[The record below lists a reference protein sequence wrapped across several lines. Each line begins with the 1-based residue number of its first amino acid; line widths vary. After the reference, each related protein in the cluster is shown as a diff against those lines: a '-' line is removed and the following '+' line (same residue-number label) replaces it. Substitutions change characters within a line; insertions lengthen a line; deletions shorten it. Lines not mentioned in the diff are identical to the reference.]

1 MLPTGALGLTK
12 RGFSPMMSLKPN
24 HIGTQSNAIKQ
35 ADPMKHQILSRRAFA
50 LGALASGGALAAC
63 GNGIGSTGG
72 GTIDARVDATL
83 LEMYNTYPNTR
94 TLAEKSNGM
103 LVMPLVTEAGLG
115 LGGAYGRGALRVND
129 ITVDYYSVTKASGG
143 LQIGAQ
149 QYAHVLFFMTED
161 ALVNF
166 RRSQGWAAGAN
177 IEYVISDRGDS
188 VNADTTT
195 ALAPVLAV
203 VFGRAGLR
211 LGATLEGSKYTR
223 IIP

>member
-1 MLPTGALGLTK
+1 MTSREKPLMMFGKLDNTGNFLSSVTRQANLMTHSILT
-12 RGFSPMMSLKPN
+12 
-24 HIGTQSNAIKQ
+24 
-35 ADPMKHQILSRRAFA
+35 RRAFA
-50 LGALASGGALAAC
+50 LGAVAGTSTLAAC
-63 GNGIGSTGG
+63 GNGIGSTRA

-83 LEMYNTYPNTR
+83 AEMYRTFPNTR
-94 TLAEKSNGM
+94 TLADKSNGM

-115 LGGAYGRGALRVND
+115 LGGGFGRGALRVND
-129 ITVDYYSVTKASGG
+129 TTIDYYSMTKATGG

-149 QYAHVLFFMTED
+149 QYAHVLFFMTAD
-161 ALVNF
+161 ALGNF
-166 RRSQGWAAGAN
+166 RRSPGWAAGAN
-177 IEYVISDRGDS
+177 IEYVISGRGDS

-195 ALAPVLAV
+195 ALSPVLAV